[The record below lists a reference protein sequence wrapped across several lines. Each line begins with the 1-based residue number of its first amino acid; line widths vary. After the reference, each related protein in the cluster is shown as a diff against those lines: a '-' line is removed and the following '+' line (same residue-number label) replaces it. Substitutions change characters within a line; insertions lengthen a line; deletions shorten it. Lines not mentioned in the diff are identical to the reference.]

1 MRAWKTAELYVRL
14 KEFLRL
20 KCPPLQYGN
29 DPNHPIQGRY
39 AMFQLLPVVGGL
51 LIRSTIGYIRP
62 QIPVRVVIV
71 LALLIGLTE
80 PS

>member
-1 MRAWKTAELYVRL
+1 
-14 KEFLRL
+14 
-20 KCPPLQYGN
+20 
-29 DPNHPIQGRY
+29 
-39 AMFQLLPVVGGL
+39 MFQLLPVVGGL

-62 QIPVRVVIV
+62 QIRVRLVIV